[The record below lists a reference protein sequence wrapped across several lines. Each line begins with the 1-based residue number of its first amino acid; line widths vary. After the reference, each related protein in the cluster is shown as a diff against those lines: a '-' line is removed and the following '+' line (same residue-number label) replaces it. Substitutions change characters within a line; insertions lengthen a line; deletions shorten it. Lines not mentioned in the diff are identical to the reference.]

1 MWEVGGVGVMLK
13 ELCGKLVEVIA
24 VSNRVM
30 LNELCGKLV
39 EVIAVSNRVML
50 KELCGKLV
58 VWELC

>member
-1 MWEVGGVGVMLK
+1 MGSWWCGSYVEGAVWEVGGVGVMLK
-13 ELCGKLVEVIA
+13 
-24 VSNRVM
+24 
-30 LNELCGKLV
+30 ELCGKLV